1 MEPEGRPNILVVD
14 DVDYNIAYIEGIIKH
29 LEVNIIKAVSG
40 KEALMKI
47 SDKKLALALIDVH
60 MPEMSGIELATIIHG
75 DKTRDIVPIIFVT
88 AYHHDQ
94 LSLEKCYDSGIV
106 DFILKPF
113 RKNILLSKI
122 KIFLELD
129 RQKQRILDSEN
140 MYRLLLNASPE
151 GIIIMK
157 IDGRIK
163 EISNITSEIFGITE
177 KQEFIGKNILEL
189 FPRDEQER
197 IQEVIKKTLNDGL
210 TQNEEFIL
218 HRADQ
223 TEFMSEI
230 SLTLIRSNDGI
241 PSALMAIMRDISQ
254 RKKTE
259 QQLIHTER
267 MVGLGEMAAGIAH
280 EINQPLNI
288 MSLSFEN
295 ILYDINMKKTIDEV
309 SLHDRSDKIFESIFR
324 IEKII
329 DHIRVFSR
337 DQQDYILTLFDVN
350 ESIINAESMVAE
362 QFRLKNIELINVL
375 NKKNP
380 KVAGNTYKFE
390 QVILNLLFNAKDALQ
405 EKEAISDQGFHKLI
419 EIRTLED
426 EYNIFVEI
434 ADNGIGIKPDELH
447 KIMLPFYSTKE
458 PGKGTGLGL
467 SISFGI
473 IKEMNGNIEV
483 TSDLSS
489 GTKMRII
496 LPIENSSHSQD

>member
-267 MVGLGEMAAGIAH
+267 MVGLGEMAAG
-280 EINQPLNI
+280 
-288 MSLSFEN
+288 
-295 ILYDINMKKTIDEV
+295 
-309 SLHDRSDKIFESIFR
+309 
-324 IEKII
+324 
-329 DHIRVFSR
+329 
-337 DQQDYILTLFDVN
+337 
-350 ESIINAESMVAE
+350 
-362 QFRLKNIELINVL
+362 
-375 NKKNP
+375 
-380 KVAGNTYKFE
+380 
-390 QVILNLLFNAKDALQ
+390 
-405 EKEAISDQGFHKLI
+405 
-419 EIRTLED
+419 
-426 EYNIFVEI
+426 
-434 ADNGIGIKPDELH
+434 
-447 KIMLPFYSTKE
+447 
-458 PGKGTGLGL
+458 
-467 SISFGI
+467 
-473 IKEMNGNIEV
+473 
-483 TSDLSS
+483 
-489 GTKMRII
+489 
-496 LPIENSSHSQD
+496 